1 MKLGVR
7 ELVQF
12 SAILVSISGAFY
24 AARSQIKNLMD
35 KMQNHEKR
43 LLTMDHRLDEAESAR
58 AVIDSKVG
66 ILSEINSVHELA
78 SRNKEMAEVRT
89 TLEMLKS
96 EVEMLRKL
104 HNGQHK

>member
-1 MKLGVR
+1 M
-7 ELVQF
+7 QF